1 MPQCPAGRKTQSTGV
16 AEGGNPWLDPGRR
29 FSPDAMSLRPS
40 PKLTRISASP
50 LDGVASEITRRLEA
64 AGVRLT
70 LGGEPTYVPLKPE
83 GAEWNVAAVGP
94 TKLGYAYKLADALV
108 AEYLPGAITIYS
120 PGKQYPGEVNP
131 RWVVNVLANRDG
143 SPLAPPAFAPT
154 KPTAASLQIFQAGL
168 AAACGLPKKSWLRAI
183 DPADVR
189 RPAAVLPLDHDGRRW
204 RSRRWNIP
212 GSRGT
217 VPLVAAEGPVG
228 LRLPLNLLPEDAMR
242 RALTLEL
249 REGAVHLFLP
259 PLMQAPFKALL
270 DVMVKLLADQRVP
283 YFFEGYVPPDED
295 GSWTRLGLTADP
307 GVLEVNLP
315 PCETWQQYHQWLT
328 VLERTG
334 RKVGLCSTKRLP
346 GGDMGGTGG
355 GNHLLFG
362 GPTLEANPFFRRPG
376 WVASL
381 LRYFQAHPCLAYL
394 FTGMYVGPSSQAPR
408 PDESARDLYDLD
420 LAYRHFDRLP
430 EGDHRY
436 VIGETLRHL
445 HIDISGNTHRS
456 EISFDKFWNLA
467 GPASGAAGLIEFR
480 AIESMPAAASM
491 SAVALLWQGIA
502 LFTLEHPSPVG
513 LTAHGSRLHD
523 QFFLPS
529 VLWSDLQIVLAD
541 LQGSGLDLPDA
552 IFRAIWE
559 WRFPRV
565 LEAAFPAGKLEVR
578 RACESWPLLC
588 ETPSEGG
595 STSRFVDTSIER
607 LEITADPKL
616 AGKCRLF
623 VNGRELGLPVCGLRY
638 RRTALYPSLHPGLLP
653 HLPLELTVTDRRG
666 RALPGNS
673 YVLTADSRS
682 FKRTHKPLHAIDL
695 AHPAAKSQPE
705 FVTYDL
711 RL

>member
-1 MPQCPAGRKTQSTGV
+1 
-16 AEGGNPWLDPGRR
+16 
-29 FSPDAMSLRPS
+29 MSLRPF
-40 PKLTRISASP
+40 PKLTRLTASP
-50 LDGVASEITRRLEA
+50 LDGVASEITRRFEA

-70 LGGEPTYVPLKPE
+70 LGGEPTYVPLRPE

-94 TKLGYAYKLADALV
+94 TKLGYAYRLADALI
-108 AEYLPGAITIYS
+108 ADGLPGAITIYS

-143 SPLAPPAFAPT
+143 APLTPPPFEPIQ
-154 KPTAASLQIFQAGL
+154 PTAASLQVFQAQL
-168 AAACGLPKKSWLRAI
+168 AAACGLPRKSWLRAI
-183 DPADVR
+183 DPADPR

-204 RSRRWNIP
+204 RSRRWHIA
-212 GSRGT
+212 GARGAA
-217 VPLVAAEGPVG
+217 PLLAAEGPVG
-228 LRLPLNLLPEDAMR
+228 LRLPLHLLPADAMR

-249 REGAVHLFLP
+249 RDGAVHLFLP
-259 PLMQAPFKALL
+259 PLLQAPFKALL
-270 DVMVKLLADQRVP
+270 DVMVKLLAEQRVP
-283 YFFEGYVPPDED
+283 YYFEGYVPPDED

-315 PCETWQQYHQWLT
+315 PCDTWQQYHRWLT
-328 VLERTG
+328 LLERTG

-346 GGDMGGTGG
+346 GGDLGGTGG

-362 GPTLEANPFFRRPG
+362 GPTLEENPFFTRPG

-430 EGDHRY
+430 AGDHRY

-467 GPASGAAGLIEFR
+467 GPPSGAAGLIEFR
-480 AIESMPAAASM
+480 AIESMPKAASM

-502 LFTLEHPSPVG
+502 LHTLEHPSPER
-513 LTAHGSRLHD
+513 LIAHGGRLHD
-523 QFFLPS
+523 HFFLPRALWDDLER
-529 VLWSDLQIVLAD
+529 VLTDLR
-541 LQGSGLDLPDA
+541 GSGLELPRE

-559 WRFPRV
+559 WRFPLR
-565 LEAAFPAGKLEVR
+565 LDAALPGGRLAVR

-616 AGKCRLF
+616 AAKSRLF
-623 VNGRELGLPVCGLRY
+623 VNGREVSLPTCGLRY

-653 HLPLELTVTDRRG
+653 HLPLELTVTDRQGRPVPKGTFVLNQNSRG
-666 RALPGNS
+666 FRPQRKAL
-673 YVLTADSRS
+673 Y
-682 FKRTHKPLHAIDL
+682 AIDL
-695 AHPAAKSQPE
+695 SCPAAKSQPE

>member
-1 MPQCPAGRKTQSTGV
+1 
-16 AEGGNPWLDPGRR
+16 
-29 FSPDAMSLRPS
+29 MSLRAS
-40 PKLTRISASP
+40 PKLTRLSASP
-50 LDGVASEITRRLEA
+50 LDGIASEITRRFEA

-94 TKLGYAYKLADALV
+94 TKLGYAYRLADALV

-143 SPLAPPAFAPT
+143 APLAPPPFAPT
-154 KPTAASLQIFQAGL
+154 QPTAASLQIFQEQL
-168 AAACGLPKKSWLRAI
+168 AAACGLPRKSWLRAI
-183 DPADVR
+183 DPADPR

-204 RSRRWNIP
+204 RSKRWNIP
-212 GSRGT
+212 GARGT
-217 VPLVAAEGPVG
+217 APLIAAEGPVG
-228 LRLPLNLLPEDAMR
+228 LRLPLHLLPADAMR

-249 REGAVHLFLP
+249 RDGAVHFFLP
-259 PLMQAPFKALL
+259 PLLQAPFKALL
-270 DVMVKLLADQRVP
+270 DVLVKLLAEQRVP
-283 YFFEGYVPPDED
+283 YYFEGYVPPDED

-315 PCETWQQYHQWLT
+315 PCGTWQQYHQWLT
-328 VLERTG
+328 VLEHAG

-355 GNHLLFG
+355 GNHLIFG
-362 GPTLEANPFFRRPG
+362 GPTLEENPFFTRPG

-420 LAYRHFDRLP
+420 LAYRHFDSLP
-430 EGDHRY
+430 AGDHRY

-467 GPASGAAGLIEFR
+467 GPPSGAAGLIEFR
-480 AIESMPAAASM
+480 AIESMPKAASM

-502 LFTLEHPSPVG
+502 LHTLEHPSPPR
-513 LTAHGSRLHD
+513 LTAHGMRLHD
-523 QFFLPS
+523 HFFLPS
-529 VLWSDLQIVLAD
+529 ALWDDLKQVLDDLR
-541 LQGSGLDLPDA
+541 GSGLNLPKEV
-552 IFRAIWE
+552 FRGIWE
-559 WRFPRV
+559 WRFPLLLDV
-565 LEAAFPAGKLEVR
+565 ALPAGTLQVR

-616 AGKCRLF
+616 AAKSRLF
-623 VNGRELGLPVCGLRY
+623 VNGREVSLPRCGLRY
-638 RRTALYPSLHPGLLP
+638 RRTALYPSLHPGLRP
-653 HLPLELTVTDRRG
+653 HLPLEITVTDRNARPLPNG
-666 RALPGNS
+666 TFAL
-673 YVLTADSRS
+673 AAASRR
-682 FKRTHKPLHAIDL
+682 FRPQRKARYAIDL
-695 AHPAAKSQPE
+695 SHPAAKSQPE

>member
-1 MPQCPAGRKTQSTGV
+1 
-16 AEGGNPWLDPGRR
+16 
-29 FSPDAMSLRPS
+29 MSLLAS
-40 PKLTRISASP
+40 PKLARLSASP
-50 LDGVASEITRRLEA
+50 LDPVATKITAQFRQ

-94 TKLGYAYKLADALV
+94 TKLGYAYRLADALI

-131 RWVVNVLANRDG
+131 RWVVNVLGQRDG
-143 SPLAPPAFAPT
+143 SPLAPPPFTPG
-154 KPTAASLQIFQAGL
+154 KPTPASLQAFQSAL
-168 AAACGLPKKSWLRAI
+168 AAACGLPRRSWLRAI
-183 DPADVR
+183 DPADR
-189 RPAAVLPLDHDGRRW
+189 QRPAAVLPLDHDGRGWETRRW
-204 RSRRWNIP
+204 RIP
-212 GSRGT
+212 GAHGT
-217 VPLVAAEGPVG
+217 VPLLPAEGPVG
-228 LRLPLNLLPEDAMR
+228 LRLPLSRLPEDAMR

-249 REGAVHLFLP
+249 RDGAVHLFLP
-259 PLMQAPFKALL
+259 PLLQGPFKTLL
-270 DVMVKLLADQRVP
+270 DVMVQLLAEHRVP

-295 GSWTRLGLTADP
+295 GSWMRLGLTADP
-307 GVLEVNLP
+307 GVLEINLP
-315 PCETWQQYHQWLT
+315 PCETWQEYHQWLV

-346 GGDMGGTGG
+346 QGDMGGTGG

-362 GPTLEANPFFRRPG
+362 GPTLEENPFFTRPA

-394 FTGMYVGPSSQAPR
+394 FTGIYVGPSSQAPR

-420 LAYRHFDRLP
+420 LAYRHFDSLP
-430 EGDHRY
+430 AGDHRY

-467 GPASGAAGLIEFR
+467 GPPSGAAGLIEFR
-480 AIESMPAAASM
+480 ALESMPKAASM
-491 SAVALLWQGIA
+491 SAVALLWQAIA
-502 LFTLEHPSPVG
+502 LHTLEQPAPAELV
-513 LTAHGSRLHD
+513 AHGSRLHD
-523 QFFLPS
+523 HYFLPS
-529 VLWSDLQIVLAD
+529 ALWEDLAGVLAD
-541 LQGSGLDLPDA
+541 LKRSGTELPEA
-552 IFRAIWE
+552 VYRAIWE
-559 WRFPRV
+559 WRFPRL
-565 LEAAFPAGKLEVR
+565 LEAKFPLGLVEIR

-607 LEITADPKL
+607 LEITADRKL
-616 AGKCRLF
+616 NARCRFF
-623 VNGRELGLPVCGLRY
+623 VNGRELTFSPLTGTRVGCGLRY
-638 RRTALYPSLHPGLLP
+638 RRTALYPSLHPGVPP
-653 HLPLELTVTDRRG
+653 HLPLEFAVTDKNKRPLARG
-666 RALPGNS
+666 VFLLKEGDHGFRPKASNAIDVIDALP
-673 YVLTADSRS
+673 V
-682 FKRTHKPLHAIDL
+682 
-695 AHPAAKSQPE
+695 AKSRPE

>member
-1 MPQCPAGRKTQSTGV
+1 MPSRTQNTKIATPEGSAVAGIGISWFNPAF
-16 AEGGNPWLDPGRR
+16 P
-29 FSPDAMSLRPS
+29 AMSLRPS
-40 PKLTRISASP
+40 SRLARLSASP
-50 LDGVASEITRRLEA
+50 LEGIASKITRRLEA

-131 RWVVNVLANRDG
+131 RWVVNILANRDG
-143 SPLAPPAFAPT
+143 SPLAPPPFLPT
-154 KPTAASLQIFQAGL
+154 PPTAASLQALQENL
-168 AAACGLPKKSWLRAI
+168 AAACGLPKRSWQRAI
-183 DPADVR
+183 DPGDPR

-204 RSRRWNIP
+204 HSKRWNIP
-212 GSRGT
+212 GARGT
-217 VPLVAAEGPVG
+217 APLIAAEGPVG
-228 LRLPLNLLPEDAMR
+228 LRLPLHLLPPDAMR

-249 REGAVHLFLP
+249 RDGAVHLFLP

-270 DVMVKLLADQRVP
+270 DVMVRLLAEQRVP
-283 YFFEGYVPPDED
+283 YFFEGYLPPDED

-315 PCETWQQYHQWLT
+315 PCETWQQYHQWLA

-355 GNHLLFG
+355 GNHLIFG
-362 GPTLEANPFFRRPG
+362 GPTLEENPFFGRPG

-420 LAYRHFDRLP
+420 LAYRHFDTLP
-430 EGDHRY
+430 AGDHRY

-467 GPASGAAGLIEFR
+467 GPPSGAAGLIEFR
-480 AIESMPAAASM
+480 AIESMPKAAWM
-491 SAVALLWQGIA
+491 SAVALLWQAIA
-502 LFTLEHPSPVG
+502 LFTLEHPAPAA
-513 LTAHGSRLHD
+513 LTAHGDRLHD
-523 QFFLPS
+523 HFFLPGA
-529 VLWSDLQIVLAD
+529 LWADLKLILAD
-541 LQGSGLDLPDA
+541 LQGSGLDLPEDV
-552 IFRAIWE
+552 FRAIWE
-559 WRFPRV
+559 WRFPR
-565 LEAAFPAGKLEVR
+565 LLDATLPEGRLEVR

-607 LEITADPKL
+607 LEITADEKL
-616 AGKCRLF
+616 TAKCRLF
-623 VNGRELGLPVCGLRY
+623 ANGREVKLPTCGLRY
-638 RRTALYPSLHPGLLP
+638 RRTALYPSLHPGLAP
-653 HLPLELTVTDRRG
+653 HLPLELKLTDLRG
-666 RALPGNS
+666 QPVSGGIF
-673 YVLTADSRS
+673 VLTEASRT
-682 FKRTHKPLHAIDL
+682 FKPQRKSVYAIDL
-695 AHPAAKSQPE
+695 AHPAAKSQLG